1 MKRRLSGLIALLALL
16 LLVIV
21 GYLAGQSEVRG
32 AEGLQSAPTSGLGA
46 FLAELGP
53 AQTITIEHGERRLTR
68 RTTAQTV
75 GAALAEAGV
84 NLYAGDKVEPL
95 PSSPITGGMTIRVQS
110 SFPVTIGV
118 DGRFI
123 QTRTHH
129 TNPNRVVAEAGITLV
144 GDDYTMP
151 GPDSLLYPGD
161 HIQVVR
167 VREDFRLEEVE
178 IPFTTIWQ
186 ADPALNLDS
195 QVVLSPGL
203 PGLQRNRLRVRYE
216 NGVEVSHV
224 IDGQWIEREPISQ
237 VVGYGTK
244 ITVRQVQTEQGM
256 RDYWRVVRMRVTSY
270 TAASSGKEP
279 DAVDY
284 GITASGLPA
293 GKGVVAVDRSVVPWR
308 SQVFVPGYG
317 VAIVGDTGGGVIG
330 RWIDLGYEEETFVAW
345 SGYVDVYYLTPVP
358 PADDIN
364 YILPVELP

>member
-1 MKRRLSGLIALLALL
+1 MTRRFSGLLALLALL
-16 LLVIV
+16 LLVGV
-21 GYLAGQSEVRG
+21 GYLAGQSEARG
-32 AEGLQSAPTSGLGA
+32 ADGLQAAPASGLGA

-53 AQTITIEHGERRLTR
+53 AQTITILHGESRLTR

-75 GAALAEAGV
+75 GAALAEAGIRF
-84 NLYAGDKVEPL
+84 YAGDGVEP
-95 PSSPITGGMTIRVQS
+95 PVNSPVTAGMTIRVQP

-118 DGRFI
+118 DGRLQ

-129 TNPNRVVAEAGITLV
+129 TNPHQVIAAAGITLV
-144 GDDYTMP
+144 GDDYTVP
-151 GPDSLLYPGD
+151 GPNSLLRSGD

-167 VREDFRLEEVE
+167 VREDFRLGEVE

-186 ADPALNLDS
+186 ADPTLDLDS
-195 QVVLSPGL
+195 QIVLSPGL

-216 NGVEVSHV
+216 NGMEVSYV
-224 IDGQWIEREPISQ
+224 VDGQWIEREPISQ

-244 ITVRQVQTEQGM
+244 ITIRQVQTEQGV
-256 RDYWRVVRMRVTSY
+256 RDYWRVTRMRVTSY

-293 GKGVVAVDRSVVPWR
+293 GRGVVAIDRSVVPWR
-308 SQVFVPGYG
+308 SQVYVPGYG
-317 VAIVGDTGGGVIG
+317 VAIAGDTGGGVIG
-330 RWIDLGYEEETFVAW
+330 RWVDLGYEEETFRPW

-358 PADDIN
+358 PANDIN
-364 YILPVELP
+364 YILPAELP

>member
-1 MKRRLSGLIALLALL
+1 MKRRLSGLLLLSALL
-16 LLVIV
+16 LLGGVS
-21 GYLAGQSEVRG
+21 YLAGQSEARG
-32 AEGLQSAPTSGLGA
+32 AGGLQAAPASGLGA

-53 AQTITIEHGERRLTR
+53 AQTITIWHGESRLTR

-75 GAALAEAGV
+75 GAALTEAGV
-84 NLYAGDKVEPL
+84 ALYAGDQVEP
-95 PSSPITGGMTIRVQS
+95 PQNSPVTAGMVIRVQP

-118 DGRFI
+118 DGRLMQI
-123 QTRTHH
+123 RTHH
-129 TNPNRVVAEAGITLV
+129 TNPLQAVATAGITLV
-144 GDDYTMP
+144 GDDYTTP
-151 GPDSLLYPGD
+151 GPDTLLRPGG

-167 VREDFRLEEVE
+167 VSEDFRLQEVE

-186 ADPALNLDS
+186 ADPTLDLDS
-195 QVVLSPGL
+195 QTILSPGL

-216 NGVEVSHV
+216 NGVEVGYV
-224 IDGQWIEREPISQ
+224 VDAQWIEREPISQ
-237 VVGYGTK
+237 IVGYGTK
-244 ITVRQVQTEQGM
+244 ITIRQVQTEQGM

-279 DAVDY
+279 DAPDY

-317 VAIVGDTGGGVIG
+317 LAIVGDTGGGVIG

-358 PADDIN
+358 PAADIN
-364 YILPVELP
+364 YILPSELP